1 MSGSL
6 LVLCPRIIFKVMVRD
21 LKNNKTQVSELNLA
35 NLNITC
41 APQECSV
48 VSGRVDDDVYL

>member
-1 MSGSL
+1 
-6 LVLCPRIIFKVMVRD
+6 MVRD